1 MRAYSV
7 CPVCGTVFV
16 TATACPGCAGVED
29 PLDALRAARPV
40 DPPELK
46 VTVGRAPVLGLVL
59 GLGAF
64 ATMVL
69 LALMMKG

>member
-16 TATACPGCAGVED
+16 TATACPGCSGVAD
-29 PLDALRAARPV
+29 PLDAVRAARPAEL
-40 DPPELK
+40 PELK
-46 VTVGRAPVLGLVL
+46 VTIGRAPFVGLVL

-64 ATMVL
+64 AMVVL
-69 LALMMKG
+69 LALMMKS